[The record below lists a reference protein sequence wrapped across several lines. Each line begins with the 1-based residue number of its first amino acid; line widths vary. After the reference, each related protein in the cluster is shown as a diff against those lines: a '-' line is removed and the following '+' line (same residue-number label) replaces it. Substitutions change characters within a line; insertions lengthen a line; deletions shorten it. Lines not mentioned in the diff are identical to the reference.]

1 MDFGRLSQARR
12 NDKEYGMT
20 SALFP
25 AALMLASAIIHAIIG
40 LWLKKARDK
49 FVFRAILA
57 LTTAAIIFPFIF
69 IVPLPARAAWPYL
82 IAGAVIHYIYQL
94 SQIAAFER
102 ADMSLVYPVMRG
114 TAPALAAAIAFFSL
128 KESLSPLEITGLLL
142 AAAALIAFGW
152 PNKKR
157 AVGWGAAM
165 CFAILCGIMIATYSV
180 VDGAGMR
187 VTREV
192 QGQIWSYFVWF
203 FMMDWVLIVP
213 TVLVVRRRQLKTLI
227 PQELK
232 WGAIAGAS
240 SLVTYGAALIAFS
253 LAPIGPMSAMRET
266 SVVFGAVLAAVFLKE
281 PFGRR
286 RIGFAVLLT
295 SGLILM
301 QFG

>member
-1 MDFGRLSQARR
+1 
-12 NDKEYGMT
+12 MT
-20 SALFP
+20 PALFP

-49 FVFRAILA
+49 LVFRAILA
-57 LTTAAIIFPFIF
+57 LTTAAIIFPLVFF
-69 IVPLPARAAWPYL
+69 VPLPARAAWPYL

-94 SQIAAFER
+94 SQISAFER

-128 KESLSPLEITGLLL
+128 DESLAPLEITGLLL
-142 AAAALIAFGW
+142 AAGALIAFGW
-152 PNKKR
+152 PNKQR
-157 AVGWGAAM
+157 AIGWGAAM
-165 CFAILCGIMIATYSV
+165 SFAILCGVMIATYSV

-187 VTREV
+187 VTREI
-192 QGQIWSYFVWF
+192 QGEIWSYFVWF

-213 TVLVVRRRQLKTLI
+213 TALFMRRRQLKTLI

-266 SVVFGAVLAAVFLKE
+266 SVVFGAVFAALFLKE
-281 PFGRR
+281 QFGRR
-286 RIGFAVLLT
+286 RVLFAAILA